1 MMEEKETPAEENL
14 PKVLT
19 MVKRKMDMRNRRSV
33 PKLPEV
39 AAKAAA
45 DRMVPGEKRKRPGR
59 GNLYDRK
66 AAWKNAR
73 LQLLF
78 IDDFGISRYSEEGMN
93 ILYQLVKMRADLG
106 TSTLYTASMSQMNG
120 VSI

>member
-1 MMEEKETPAEENL
+1 MRRKTKRATLEEIRTFEKS
-14 PKVLT
+14 
-19 MVKRKMDMRNRRSV
+19 MRRQTH
-33 PKLPEV
+33 
-39 AAKAAA
+39 AA